1 MKKVYQSPRYK
12 RYVRKRMRRAARD
25 RTNRLLWE
33 RAQHRRF
40 IGLDLKER
48 QEITRSHKV
57 ETVKAPEIFSF
68 RDNTEPSIKFV
79 NRLMAL
85 AKKGHG
91 AQVNLQAVVQL
102 SNDAT
107 AILCSVAHEFSRKRL
122 RFAGNKPIN
131 EKVCDEF
138 ERSGFFKHV
147 QGMVLER
154 NRDTRDEITTQGD
167 KRVLSEKTAKII
179 EQAAKTIWA
188 EERRCPG
195 VQKSLIEC
203 MGNTK
208 EHSNP
213 YGDMGERWWLSVH
226 HDESAREVTFSFVD
240 YGVGIFESLVK
251 KKQKG
256 LFGSFFDKFRDSPN
270 PELLRQILNGELK
283 HSTEGTRTAMVNRG
297 KGLPGIN
304 DAMKRNQIC
313 DLVIISNNVR
323 AFVDKGSYQELTETF
338 NGTFLQWKVTSNNES
353 LPGYGN

>member
-1 MKKVYQSPRYK
+1 MKRVYQEHKHK
-12 RYVRKRMRRAARD
+12 RFTRKRARRAARD
-25 RTNRLLWE
+25 RELWLLWKTDQNK
-33 RAQHRRF
+33 RLN
-40 IGLDLKER
+40 GLGRKER
-48 QEITRSHKV
+48 QEAVHSHKV
-57 ETVKAPEIFSF
+57 EIVKAPDVFSF

-85 AKKGHG
+85 AKRGHG
-91 AQVNLQAVVQL
+91 AHVNLQGVEQL

-107 AILCSVAHEFSRKRL
+107 AILCSVAHEFSKKRL
-122 RFAGNKPIN
+122 RFEGNKPEN

-154 NRDTRDEITTQGD
+154 NQESKDEITTKGD
-167 KRVLSEKTAKII
+167 KRVRSEKTAEII
-179 EQAAKTIWA
+179 GQAARTIWG

-213 YGDMGERWWLSVH
+213 YGNMGERWWLSVH
-226 HDESAREVTFSFVD
+226 HDDATREVTFSFVD

-251 KKQKG
+251 KKKKG
-256 LFGSFFDKFRDSPN
+256 LFGLFFDKFRDSPN
-270 PELLRQILNGELK
+270 PELLKQILNGELK
-283 HSTEGTRTAMVNRG
+283 SSTEGTRTELVNRG
-297 KGLPGIN
+297 KGLPGIH
-304 DAMKRNQIC
+304 DAMKRKQLC

-323 AFVDKGSYQELTETF
+323 AFVDNETYQELKETF
-338 NGTFLQWKVTSNNES
+338 NGTFLQWKVTANSDN